1 MPDPFGV
8 ATLHDEDTWTA
19 DHLAAQANPALPPS
33 RIHLPG
39 RRELEVWGTEGAPEF
54 ASQSAGKRF
63 GLLSVP
69 EKLQCPA
76 WDTLSGYTCPGAAAS
91 TRFATRQRLGVCW
104 LCYASYGP
112 QRFFHGSKAYW
123 RMMFAASD
131 DFVDTMVKAI
141 HNPLPYLPRSHEARA
156 GVRNRRFFRIHS
168 AGDFSSP
175 DYIVKW
181 GEIIGRCPD
190 TLFWAPT
197 RCWTDITPKQRAAL
211 QRLARSHENVCVRP
225 SGLCFNDPPPVVEGM
240 SGGQT
245 TYLYER
251 AYVAV
256 KGMTDERGRPL
267 EPDFI
272 PGHWQRL
279 LEAGVWLC
287 PSVNGPAAQAK
298 SGKLTCVNARGPDGQ
313 APCRMCWGVDS
324 QGRPDF
330 SEMPVAY
337 AFHFAGRQLVKQQR
351 LVKESRLRREGRSR

>member
-1 MPDPFGV
+1 MPDPFNV
-8 ATLHDEDTWTA
+8 ATFGDEDTWVA
-19 DHLAAQANPALPPS
+19 DHLVAQPNPALPPS
-33 RIHLPG
+33 RIRLPSQ
-39 RRELEVWGTEGAPEF
+39 RELRGWGTEGHEAWV
-54 ASQSAGKRF
+54 ARSAGKRI

-69 EKLQCPA
+69 TKLQCPA

-112 QRFFHGSKAYW
+112 QRLFHGSNAYW
-123 RMMFAASD
+123 RMMFASSD

-141 HNPLPYLPRSHEARA
+141 HNPLPYLPRSHKARA

-175 DYIVKW
+175 EYIAKW
-181 GEIIGRCPD
+181 ADIVNQCPD

-197 RCWTDITPKQRAAL
+197 RCWTDHTPKQRAAL
-211 QRLARSHENVCVRP
+211 QQLARNRKNVCVRP

-245 TYLYER
+245 AYLYER

-279 LEAGVWLC
+279 RKAGVWLC

-298 SGKLTCVNARGPDGQ
+298 NGELTCVNSRGPDGKS
-313 APCRMCWGVDS
+313 PCRMCWGVDS
-324 QGRPDF
+324 QGHPAY

-337 AFHFAGRQLVKQQR
+337 AFHFAGRALLKQVKNIKETR
-351 LVKESRLRREGRSR
+351 LARERRGR